1 MNKNQSTTLLYPKY
15 QTDKKLFVMKNLT
28 LLILFCFTLVSVAA
42 AQVPA
47 PKQAEP
53 IVVSGADIYTLSGN
67 VIENGQILFE
77 DGVITAIGQTIET
90 PENAVVVDAAG
101 KSVYPGL
108 IDSYSQMGLYEIGA
122 VDMTVDLNEE
132 GDINPNIKPER
143 AFNPESRHIAIA
155 RSAGVLT
162 AVSTPGGGIISGQ
175 TAAMKMEGWT
185 WDDMTLKSGVALRMN
200 WPSPGNDDYKEEL
213 ATLQQVFDD
222 ARAYLKAKE
231 AGSAGGNRLATDTK
245 LESMIPVLSGER
257 PILVSANRADQIQ
270 DAITWA
276 GNENLEI
283 IILGGADAHLVSEHL
298 VENDVPVILSA
309 VLTSP
314 DRDWEGYDA
323 RYELPAKLFRAGVK
337 FAIGGTASAPYAH
350 RLPYEAG
357 AAIAY
362 GLPADEALNAVTRY
376 PAEILGLDDHIGTLE
391 VGKRATFLITDG
403 HPLEYNTSV
412 EQVYVDGRESD
423 MMDMHRQLYEK
434 YKIKKDRMQSAD

>member
-1 MNKNQSTTLLYPKY
+1 MNNQQRT
-15 QTDKKLFVMKNLT
+15 KLFYPNHQIDKNRSFMKNLT
-28 LLILFCFTLVSVAA
+28 LLFVLCFALVNVMI

-47 PKQAEP
+47 PKQAGP
-53 IVVSGADIYTLSGN
+53 IVVKGADIHTLTGN

-77 DGVITAIGQTIET
+77 NGVITEIGQSINYPDNTVIVE
-90 PENAVVVDAAG
+90 ADG
-101 KSVYPGL
+101 KYIYPGL

-122 VDMTVDLNEE
+122 VDMTVDLNEQ
-132 GDINPNIKPER
+132 GDVNPNIKTER

-162 AVSTPGGGIISGQ
+162 AVSTPGGGLISGQ

-185 WDDMTLKSGVALRMN
+185 WDDMTLKSGVALLMN
-200 WPSPGNDDYKEEL
+200 WPSPGDEYKEEL
-213 ATLQQVFDD
+213 AMVQKVFDD

-231 AGSAGGNRLATDTK
+231 AGSEGGNRLANDTK
-245 LESMIPVLSGER
+245 LESMIPVLKGER
-257 PILVSANRADQIQ
+257 PILMNANRADQIQ

-276 GNENLEI
+276 DNENLEI
-283 IILGGADAHLVSEHL
+283 IILGGSDAHMVTDHL
-298 VENDVPVILSA
+298 VEYGVPVILTA

-314 DRDWEGYDA
+314 NRDWEGYDA
-323 RYELPAKLFRAGVK
+323 RYELPAKLFRAGVQ

-376 PAEILGLDDHIGTLE
+376 PAEILGLDDQIGTLE
-391 VGKRATFLITDG
+391 AGKRATFLITDG
-403 HPLEYNTSV
+403 HPLEYNTTI

-434 YKIKKDRMQSAD
+434 YKIKTDRMQSSD

>member
-1 MNKNQSTTLLYPKY
+1 MNRDQSAVFSIPKHEI
-15 QTDKKLFVMKNLT
+15 DKYIFAMKNLI
-28 LLILFCFTLVSVAA
+28 LLIVLSFTFVNVAV

-47 PKQAEP
+47 PEQTEP
-53 IVVSGADIYTLSGN
+53 VVVSGADIYTLAGD

-77 DGVITAIGQTIET
+77 DGRITAIGEAVET
-90 PENAVVVDAAG
+90 PENAVVVDASG
-101 KSVYPGL
+101 KFVYPGL

-132 GDINPNIKPER
+132 GNVNPNIKPER

-200 WPSPGNDDYKEEL
+200 WPSPGDDDYEEEL
-213 ATLQQVFDD
+213 AMLQQVFDD
-222 ARAYLKAKE
+222 AKAYQKAKE
-231 AGSAGGNRLATDTK
+231 ARSSGGNRLDIDTK
-245 LESMIPVLSGER
+245 LESMIPVLNGDR

-276 GNENLEI
+276 GSENLEI
-283 IILGGADAHLVSEHL
+283 IILGGSDAHLVSEHL
-298 VENDVPVILSA
+298 IENDVPVILDA
-309 VLTSP
+309 VLTSSR
-314 DRDWEGYDA
+314 RDWEGYDA
-323 RYELPAKLFRAGVK
+323 RYELPAKLYQAGVQY
-337 FAIGGTASAPYAH
+337 AIGGTASAPYSH

-362 GLPADEALNAVTRY
+362 GLPADEALKSVTRY
-376 PAEILGLDDHIGTLE
+376 PAEILGLGDHIGTLE

-403 HPLEYNTSV
+403 HPLEYSTTI
-412 EQVYVDGRESD
+412 EQVYVDGRKSD

-434 YKIKKDRMQSAD
+434 YKIKKERMQGAD